1 MIAAVQI
8 PLLKDILLIL
18 GFAVVVVLLFQR
30 LKLPSILGFL
40 VTGIIIGPYGLILID
55 ALYEVELMAEIGV
68 ILLLFVIGTEF
79 SLKQLN
85 AIRKT
90 VFLGG
95 TLQVGLTI
103 LVATGVFVLLDYSV
117 ESSVFIGFLFALSST
132 AIVLRLLQERN
143 AMHTPH
149 GQIALGILIFQDV
162 IVVPMMLVTPILAGQ
177 ADNVGREVALLLG
190 KTAIVIAI
198 TIVSARYIVPRVFH
212 WIAQT
217 KSKEL
222 FLLATVVL
230 CFAVAYLTS
239 EAGLSLAL
247 GAFLAGLIV
256 SESEYSHQATSL
268 IIPFRE
274 IFTSFFFVSIGM
286 LLDLGFLIDHIGLIL
301 LAVVIVMLVKG
312 VIVGLAALAL
322 RYPMRTVLITG
333 FTLFQVGEFAFILS
347 KIGITYE
354 LLSPEM
360 YQYFLSVSILT
371 MAITPFVLQSGEK
384 WADGILRKTGKLPLP
399 TTPNNQP
406 TDQDWHDHL
415 VIIGYGVNGRNVA
428 QAARLAQI
436 PYVILEL
443 NPDTVRKEKAK
454 GENILFGDAIHDH
467 ILHQVHIDK
476 ARVVV
481 VAISDPQAT
490 KQIIS
495 AIRQHSQTVHLII
508 RTRFIKETEEL
519 MRLGAN
525 EVIPEEFE
533 TSVEIFSRVLYRF
546 LVPLDQIGSWVDD
559 IRRDNYSMLRPGG
572 LPKVPASAAHLP
584 DFNIS
589 CVRVQADSGK
599 VVNKAL
605 ADSHVRQIFGVT
617 VLAIERNEELI
628 ADIDADE
635 TIRQHDLVYVS
646 GPQEKIQ
653 QFYEA
658 VS

>member
-8 PLLKDILLIL
+8 PLLQDILLIL
-18 GFAVVVVLLFQR
+18 GFSVVVVLLFQR

-103 LVATGVFVLLDYSV
+103 LVATGVFMLLHYSL

-149 GQIALGILIFQDV
+149 GQIALGMLIFQDV

-177 ADNVGREVALLLG
+177 ADDVGREVALLLG

-230 CFAVAYLTS
+230 CFAVAFLTS

-247 GAFLAGLIV
+247 GAFLAGLII

-286 LLDLGFLIDHIGLIL
+286 LLDLGFLFDHIGFIL
-301 LAVVIVMLVKG
+301 LAVVIVIVVKG
-312 VIVGLAALAL
+312 IIVGLAALAL

-347 KIGITYE
+347 KIGIDYA
-354 LLSPEM
+354 LLTPEM

-371 MAITPFVLQSGEK
+371 MGITPFVLQSGEK
-384 WADGILRKTGKLPLP
+384 WADAILRKTGNHTKTA
-399 TTPNNQP
+399 TTDNPQ
-406 TDQDWHDHL
+406 QAEDWHDHL
-415 VIIGYGVNGRNVA
+415 VIIGYGLNGRNVA
-428 QAARLAQI
+428 KAAQLANI

-443 NPDTVRKEKAK
+443 NPDTVRREKARGK
-454 GENILFGDAIHDH
+454 NILFGDAIHDH
-467 ILHQVHIDK
+467 ILHQVQIDK

-481 VAISDPQAT
+481 VAISDAQAT
-490 KQIIS
+490 KQIVS
-495 AIRQHSQTVHLII
+495 NIRQQTQTAHLII

-519 MRLGAN
+519 VRLGAN

-533 TSVEIFSRVLYRF
+533 TSIEIFSRVLYRF
-546 LVPLDQIGSWVDD
+546 LVPVDQISSWAEDV
-559 IRRDNYSMLRPGG
+559 RKDNYSMLRPGILTKG
-572 LPKVPASAAHLP
+572 PSRSSQLP

-589 CVRVQADSGK
+589 AIRIKKDHGK
-599 VVNKAL
+599 IVNHSL
-605 ADSHVRQIFGVT
+605 AEAQVRQQYGVN
-617 VLAIERNEELI
+617 VLAIERQDSILSDLPATEVL
-628 ADIDADE
+628 
-635 TIRQHDLVYVS
+635 RQHDLVYVS

-653 QFYEA
+653 RFYEA

>member
-18 GFAVVVVLLFQR
+18 GFSVVVVLLFQR

-103 LVATGVFVLLDYSV
+103 LVASGVFILLDNSI

-177 ADNVGREVALLLG
+177 ADNVGQEVALLLG

-239 EAGLSLAL
+239 VAGLSLAL

-286 LLDLGFLIDHIGLIL
+286 LLDLGFLINHIGLIL
-301 LAVVIVMLVKG
+301 LAVVIVMVVKAI
-312 VIVGLAALAL
+312 IVGLSALAL

-347 KIGITYE
+347 KVGIDYD

-360 YQYFLSVSILT
+360 YQYFLSISILT

-384 WADGILRKTGKLPLP
+384 WADALLHKIGKLPLP
-399 TTPNNQP
+399 STPTNQP
-406 TDQDWHDHL
+406 QTQDWHDHL

-428 QAARLAQI
+428 GAARLAKI

-443 NPDTVRKEKAK
+443 NPDTVRQEKAR

-467 ILHQVHIDK
+467 ILHQVQIKK

-490 KQIIS
+490 KQIVG
-495 AIRQHSQTVHLII
+495 AIRQASQTVHLII
-508 RTRFIKETEEL
+508 RTRFVRETEEL
-519 MRLGAN
+519 MHMGAN

-546 LVPLDQIGSWVDD
+546 LVPLDQIEHWVHD
-559 IRRDNYSMLRPGG
+559 IRKDNYSMLRPGG
-572 LPKVPASAAHLP
+572 LPTVPATAAHLP

-599 VVNKAL
+599 VVNRAL
-605 ADSHVRQIFGVT
+605 EESHVRQNFGVT

-628 ADIDADE
+628 ADIDAE
-635 TIRQHDLVYVS
+635 EMIRQHDLVYVS